1 MLITHKDCFNL
12 GHIAKTKGFKGELSL
27 FLDVDNPYD
36 YQSLERLLIDLGG
49 VLTPFFIS
57 SIRIKNNGFADL
69 RLEGVDNKDEA
80 VRLSGKEVFLPMTDL
95 PQLPKD
101 EYYLHDLEGMEVVD
115 AVSGSLGKV
124 KRVIDYSNNPL
135 LEIMDGET
143 EILIP
148 IHDEFIQKVDKVKMI
163 IKVDLPEGLIE
174 VNKK

>member
-1 MLITHKDCFNL
+1 M
-12 GHIAKTKGFKGELSL
+12 

-36 YQSLERLLIDLGG
+36 YQNLDRLLIDLGG

-69 RLEGVDNKDEA
+69 RLEGVENKDDA

-95 PQLPKD
+95 PDLPED
-101 EYYLHDLEGMEVVD
+101 EYYLHDLEGMEVID
-115 AVSGSLGKV
+115 ALSGGLGKV
-124 KRVIDYSNNPL
+124 KRVLDYSNNPL
-135 LEIMDGET
+135 LEIIDGDK

-148 IHDEFIQKVDKVKMI
+148 IHDEFIQTVDKKKMI
-163 IKVDLPEGLIE
+163 IEVDLPEGLIE